1 MRVTPE
7 QAAMSSKVTVR
18 FLGTAF
24 TEDPR
29 TLRHARELGLTGW
42 AFFVAGLGAALGDV
56 PAEIVTASVGFISP
70 DAVRDAWDSARRIRP
85 IDEIAALNF
94 AECRRWGR
102 EKLDGFGATPR
113 LADLAAQAV
122 ASVDATGMPLFAA
135 WRAASEA
142 MLAEPTDREK
152 SPGATVAVLL
162 HLLRHHRAAA
172 HVLAVRAAGLT
183 PLQAVVAGP
192 DGESGAIAFGW
203 QQPYP
208 RPAPLLRRWLWAE
221 AVTDRIAGEAFA
233 GLDHYDRIEF
243 VGLLEGAMDLAQ
255 LPTGE
260 LPQVRVNPARV
271 SSIGLAGPVGF

>member
-1 MRVTPE
+1 VTPE
-7 QAAMSSKVTVR
+7 QAAISSKATVR

-29 TLRHARELGLTGW
+29 TLRRARELGLTGW

-56 PAEIVTASVGFISP
+56 PPEIVTASIGFISP
-70 DAVRDAWDSARRIRP
+70 DAVRDAWGSARRIRP
-85 IDEIAALNF
+85 IDEIATLNL

-122 ASVDATGMPLFAA
+122 AGADATGMPLFAA

-142 MLAEPTDREK
+142 LLDEPYAGEK
-152 SPGATVAVLL
+152 SPGATAALLL
-162 HLLRHHRAAA
+162 HLLRHHRAGA
-172 HVLAVRAAGLT
+172 HLLAVRVAGLT

-208 RPAPLLRRWLWAE
+208 QPAPLLRRWLWAE

-233 GLDHYDRIEF
+233 SLDSYERVEF
-243 VGLLEGAMDLAQ
+243 VGLLKGAMDLAQ

-260 LPQVRVNPARV
+260 LPQVRVSPARA
-271 SSIGLAGPVGF
+271 SSIGLAGPAGF